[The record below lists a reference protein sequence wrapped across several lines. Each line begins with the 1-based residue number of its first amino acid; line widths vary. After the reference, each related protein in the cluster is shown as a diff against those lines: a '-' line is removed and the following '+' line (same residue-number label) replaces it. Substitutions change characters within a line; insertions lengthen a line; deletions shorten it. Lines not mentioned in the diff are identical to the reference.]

1 MTKAEEYD
9 KAWRMGFNGDF
20 SLVDKIYHVDYL
32 AYDYRAGVEVNLEMD
47 KVVIATLGENATQG
61 KMRVIFE
68 DSKFLCME
76 RTFKSMRTGEPVFSI
91 GIFTVTYL
99 DGLIITAESAIEND
113 AQDPSEGQDWNWKDY
128 E

>member
-1 MTKAEEYD
+1 MVI
-9 KAWRMGFNGDF
+9 F
-20 SLVDKIYHVDYL
+20 LVDKIYHEDYS
-32 AYDYRAGVEVNLEMD
+32 AYDYRAVIEVNLEMD
-47 KVVIATLGENATQG
+47 KVVIATLGENVTQG

-76 RTFKSMRTGEPVFSI
+76 RTFKSMKTGEPVFSI

>member
-1 MTKAEEYD
+1 M
-9 KAWRMGFNGDF
+9 
-20 SLVDKIYHVDYL
+20 
-32 AYDYRAGVEVNLEMD
+32 AYDSRAGVEVNLEMD
-47 KVVIATLGENATQG
+47 KVVIATLGENVTQG

-76 RTFKSMRTGEPVFSI
+76 RTFKSMQTGEPLFSI

-99 DGLIITAESAIEND
+99 DGQIITAESAIEND
-113 AQDPSEGQDWNWKDY
+113 TQDPSEGLDWSWKDY